1 MTLTDEQRLKVSAR
15 FQDQLSALPP
25 DKKETVSVSKHAILA
40 AAATMDEWVDANA
53 ASFNAAIPER
63 VRTTFTPRQKARLL
77 YWVVRARS
85 DPEDE

>member
-1 MTLTDEQRLKVSAR
+1 MALTDAQRLKVSAR

-25 DKKETVSVSKHAILA
+25 GKKETVSVSKHRILDTIGA
-40 AAATMDEWVDANA
+40 MDDWVDANA

-63 VRTTFTPRQKARLL
+63 VRTTFTPQQKARLL

-85 DPEDE
+85 DPENV